1 MSEDLQ
7 ARMQGILDAF
17 VAQGIVGASAAVV
30 AGGGAPVTAVAG
42 LADRE
47 RGTPVNPSH
56 LFKNGS
62 CTKTFVAATLMR
74 LARAGTVRLD
84 DPAARWFPDLPKGD
98 RIRVRD
104 LVNHRSG
111 LPEFEF
117 DMPMTP
123 GLQWTPQAIVDLA
136 FRARPQDEP
145 HRVASY
151 SNTGY
156 VLAGMV
162 IEAATGDSLAGQVRR
177 EVLQPL
183 GLSGSFC
190 AAGEPFPEDR
200 LARGHYHRPPPPA
213 GGALSLE
220 QGGEM
225 WAMDGILPYSD
236 ELQDST
242 GLFPFSGAYAAGDM
256 VSTPRDMALFLD
268 GLFGGR
274 LFEAEWLAQMAD
286 DRWPAGFPGTRMRES
301 GAGLFL
307 SAYAGRQTLGHQ
319 GSIPG
324 YVSLMQHHRDSGV
337 SAALLTN
344 TGSGNRLSVQA
355 SGLHDAFDR
364 ILEAALA

>member
-1 MSEDLQ
+1 MSETLQ
-7 ARMQGILDAF
+7 ARVQRILDAF
-17 VAQGIVGASAAVV
+17 VAQGIVGASAAVTT
-30 AGGGAPVTAVAG
+30 AGAAPVTAVAG
-42 LADRE
+42 LADRA
-47 RGTPVNPSH
+47 RGVPVGPAH

-74 LARAGTVRLD
+74 LAQAGTVRLD
-84 DPAARWFPDLPKGD
+84 EPAARWLPDLPKGD
-98 RIRVRD
+98 RIRLRD

-123 GLQWTPQAIVDLA
+123 GRRWTPKEIVELA
-136 FRARPQDEP
+136 FRAGPQDEP
-145 HRVASY
+145 HRIASY

-156 VLAGMV
+156 VLAGLV
-162 IEAATGDSLAGQVRR
+162 IEAATGGSLADGVRR

-183 GLSGSFC
+183 GLSDSFC
-190 AAGEPFPEDR
+190 AAGEAFPEER
-200 LARGHYHRPPPPA
+200 LARGYYHRPPPPA
-213 GGALSLE
+213 GAALSLA

-225 WAMDGILPYSD
+225 WAMDGVLPHSED
-236 ELQDST
+236 LQDST
-242 GLFPFSGAYAAGDM
+242 ALFPFSGAYAAGDM
-256 VSTPRDMALFLD
+256 VSTARDMAAFLD

-286 DRWPAGFPGTRMRES
+286 DRWPVSFPGTRMRET

-307 SAYAGRQTLGHQ
+307 SAYAGRQTFGHQ

-324 YVSLMQHHRDSGV
+324 YVSVMQHHRDSGT
-337 SAALLTN
+337 SAVLLTN
-344 TGSGNRLSVQA
+344 TGSGNRLSFQA

>member
-1 MSEDLQ
+1 MSGDLQ
-7 ARMQGILDAF
+7 ARLQGILDAF
-17 VAQGIVGASAAVV
+17 VAKGIVGASAAVV
-30 AGGGAPVTAVAG
+30 ARGGDPATATAG

-47 RGTPVNPSH
+47 RGIPVGPAH

-74 LARAGTVRLD
+74 LARAGTLRLD
-84 DPAARWFPDLPKGD
+84 EPAARWISDLPKGD

-123 GLQWTPQAIVDLA
+123 GRRWTPREIVDLA
-136 FRARPQDEP
+136 FRVRPQDEP

-162 IEAATGDSLAGQVRR
+162 IEAATGDSLAGQVRH
-177 EVLQPL
+177 EVLRPL
-183 GLSGSFC
+183 GLDDSFC
-190 AAGEPFPEDR
+190 AAGEPFPQER
-200 LARGHYHRPPPPA
+200 LARGYYHRPPPPA
-213 GGALSLE
+213 GAALSLA

-225 WAMDGILPYSD
+225 WALDGILPYSD
-236 ELQDST
+236 ELQEST
-242 GLFPFSGAYAAGDM
+242 ALFPFTGAYAAGDM

-268 GLFGGR
+268 GLFGRR

-286 DRWPAGFPGTRMRES
+286 DRWPVGFPGTRMRET

-307 SAYAGRQTLGHQ
+307 SSYAGRQTFGHQ

-324 YVSLMQHHRDSGV
+324 YVSVMQHHRDSGT
-337 SAALLTN
+337 SAVLLTN
-344 TGSGNRLSVQA
+344 TGSGNRLSFQA
-355 SGLHDAFDR
+355 SGLHEAFDQL
-364 ILEAALA
+364 LEAALA

>member
-1 MSEDLQ
+1 MAGDLQ

-17 VAQGIVGASAAVV
+17 VAKGIVGASAAVV
-30 AGGGAPVTAVAG
+30 AGGTPVTATAG

-47 RGTPVNPSH
+47 RGVPVGPGH

-104 LVNHRSG
+104 LINHRSG

-123 GLQWTPQAIVDLA
+123 GLEWTPQEIVDLA
-136 FRARPQDEP
+136 FRVRPQDEP

-162 IEAATGDSLAGQVRR
+162 IEAATGDNLAAQVRR
-177 EVLQPL
+177 QVLQPL
-183 GLSGSFC
+183 GLADSFS
-190 AAGEPFPEDR
+190 AAGEAYPEDR
-200 LARGHYHRPPPPA
+200 LARGYYHRPPPPP
-213 GGALSLE
+213 GGPLPLAK
-220 QGGEM
+220 GGEM
-225 WAMDGILPYSD
+225 WAMEGVLPFSED
-236 ELQDST
+236 LQDT
-242 GLFPFSGAYAAGDM
+242 TALFSFSGAYAAGDM

-286 DRWPAGFPGTRMRES
+286 DRWPVGFPGTRMRET
-301 GAGLFL
+301 GAGVFL
-307 SAYAGRQTLGHQ
+307 SAYGGRQSFGHQ
-319 GSIPG
+319 GSLPG
-324 YVSLMQHHRDSGV
+324 YVSVMQHHRDSGV
-337 SAALLTN
+337 SATLLTN
-344 TGSGNRLSVQA
+344 TGSGNRLSFQA
-355 SGLHDAFDR
+355 SGLHEAFDQ